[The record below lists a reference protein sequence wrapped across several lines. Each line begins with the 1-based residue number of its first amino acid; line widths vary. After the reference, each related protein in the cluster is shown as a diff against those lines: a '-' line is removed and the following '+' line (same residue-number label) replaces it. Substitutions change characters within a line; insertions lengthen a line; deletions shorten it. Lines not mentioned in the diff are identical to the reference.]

1 MDEVLFLVMYREY
14 FDGNVRGKPS
24 ALLAK
29 VETSIDEKKVEAKVR
44 QRILAQLAEA
54 SQVPP
59 QQLAESQVPSQVE
72 ASPQQVVDMET
83 GSFLEN

>member
-1 MDEVLFLVMYREY
+1 MLMDEVLFLVMYREY

-24 ALLAK
+24 AFLSK
-29 VETSIDEKKVEAKVR
+29 VETAIDEKKVESKVR

-54 SQVPP
+54 SQVPS
-59 QQLAESQVPSQVE
+59 QQLAESQVE

>member
-24 ALLAK
+24 AFLSK
-29 VETSIDEKKVEAKVR
+29 VETAIDEKKVESKVR

-54 SQVPP
+54 SQVPS
-59 QQLAESQVPSQVE
+59 QQVVEASQVPS
-72 ASPQQVVDMET
+72 QQVVDMET
-83 GSFLEN
+83 GSFPATLFV